1 VIKDIGARIKRI
13 RLNKGI
19 DTKQIA
25 DEIGIRD
32 TSFSKIEREGTNSVV
47 TLLKIASALSVRIT
61 EFFEDNTVV
70 AEPVE
75 RMGLVTRDEW
85 LNANR
90 EMAQLF
96 KTEMAKLRDELLLKK
111 ETYLIKKK
119 MKKLPK
125 K

>member
-1 VIKDIGARIKRI
+1 MIKDIGARIKRI

-119 MKKLPK
+119 MKKQPK

>member
-1 VIKDIGARIKRI
+1 
-13 RLNKGI
+13 
-19 DTKQIA
+19 
-25 DEIGIRD
+25 
-32 TSFSKIEREGTNSVV
+32 
-47 TLLKIASALSVRIT
+47 VRIT

-75 RMGLVTRDEW
+75 RMGLVSRDEW

-90 EMAQLF
+90 EMAQMF

>member
-1 VIKDIGARIKRI
+1 MIKDIGARIKRI

-75 RMGLVTRDEW
+75 RMGLVSRDEW

-119 MKKLPK
+119 MKKQPK
-125 K
+125 M

>member
-1 VIKDIGARIKRI
+1 MIKDIGARIKRI

-75 RMGLVTRDEW
+75 RIGLVSRDEW

-119 MKKLPK
+119 MKKQPK

>member
-119 MKKLPK
+119 MKKQPK

>member
-75 RMGLVTRDEW
+75 RIGLVSRDEW

-119 MKKLPK
+119 MKKQPK

>member
-75 RMGLVTRDEW
+75 RMGLVSRDEW

-119 MKKLPK
+119 MKKQPK

>member
-1 VIKDIGARIKRI
+1 MRIKRI

-75 RMGLVTRDEW
+75 RMGLVSRDEW

-119 MKKLPK
+119 MKKQPK
-125 K
+125 R